1 MCGASVVLVPWLF
14 VGRAGH
20 AQGQSRSADWQGN
33 GAARARSA
41 RGGQSEQIKCR
52 ASYDILNEQ
61 QKLQLNIRC
70 GSGSLHDRPSKC

>member
-1 MCGASVVLVPWLF
+1 MRGASVVLVSWLF
-14 VGRAGH
+14 VGRAG
-20 AQGQSRSADWQGN
+20 SRS
-33 GAARARSA
+33 RAEMKRSGHDLA